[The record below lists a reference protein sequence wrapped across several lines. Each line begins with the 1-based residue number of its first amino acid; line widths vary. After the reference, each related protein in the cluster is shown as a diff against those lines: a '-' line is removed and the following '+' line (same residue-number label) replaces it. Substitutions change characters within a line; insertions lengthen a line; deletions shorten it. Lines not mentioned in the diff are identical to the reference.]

1 MLTDHETRRDTT
13 STIARAA
20 ARGPEPA
27 RARRADEI
35 PRPRGAH
42 VARRRRPEE
51 MEEPSDSPFRGMWIG
66 IAAAAVTFVLVFAI
80 PQWLGW
86 YDIGPPPQ
94 AKREAT
100 PEAIISTVTAKPSGA
115 AVVETGPPAVAA
127 VATPPATAP
136 PVSLPKAPRHERAGH
151 EGDEAPPPPD
161 PRSRRRPG
169 RAARRQ
175 RAARPS
181 RRTFTVQIAAFKN
194 AKQAGQLAE
203 PREDATAIRRRA
215 PDRVV
220 RGAVGGAGRRLR
232 LARAGRVGPRGAGP
246 QGVPRLHPVVGH
258 LLSMVSPARR
268 TCSRASTST
277 RS

>member
-1 MLTDHETRRDTT
+1 MLTDHETRRKHDEHDEPELPLEGL
-13 STIARAA
+13 SPRERDAQMKFPALE
-20 ARGPEPA
+20 EPA
-27 RARRADEI
+27 WLEDEADD
-35 PRPRGAH
+35 
-42 VARRRRPEE
+42 E

-136 PVSLPKAPRHERAGH
+136 PASLPKAPVTKETAK
-151 EGDEAPPPPD
+151 ETKPAPPVTPTVVPTVVKNTKPAPAAAVAAPPA
-161 PRSRRRPG
+161 SS
-169 RAARRQ
+169 
-175 RAARPS
+175 S

-203 PREDATAIRRRA
+203 RVKRDGYQADVRRIESSA
-215 PDRVV
+215 VPYVV
-220 RGAVGGAGRRLR
+220 RVGGYASREQAESAREA
-232 LARAGRVGPRGAGP
+232 LARKGFKGFI
-246 QGVPRLHPVVGH
+246 L
-258 LLSMVSPARR
+258 
-268 TCSRASTST
+268 
-277 RS
+277 

>member
-1 MLTDHETRRDTT
+1 MLTDHETRREHDEHDE
-13 STIARAA
+13 RELPLE
-20 ARGPEPA
+20 GPSPRERDAQMKFPTLEEPA
-27 RARRADEI
+27 WIDDEADD
-35 PRPRGAH
+35 
-42 VARRRRPEE
+42 E

-66 IAAAAVTFVLVFAI
+66 IAAAAVTFALVFAI

-136 PVSLPKAPRHERAGH
+136 PVSLPKAPGTKGTKSTPPPAVTKETKP
-151 EGDEAPPPPD
+151 APPAVTAPP
-161 PRSRRRPG
+161 
-169 RAARRQ
+169 AA
-175 RAARPS
+175 PS

-203 PREDATAIRRRA
+203 RVKRDGYHADVRRIESSA
-215 PDRVV
+215 VPYVV
-220 RGAVGGAGRRLR
+220 RIGGYTSREQAESAREA
-232 LARAGRVGPRGAGP
+232 LARKGFRGFI
-246 QGVPRLHPVVGH
+246 L
-258 LLSMVSPARR
+258 
-268 TCSRASTST
+268 
-277 RS
+277 